1 MNISAILWFLLMIV
15 FLITEASTVVM
26 VSLWF
31 ATGALAAMIASLL
44 GAEFWL
50 QAVLF
55 VAVSGILL
63 SLLRPIFRK
72 YVKPKIA
79 KTNTD
84 AVIGSRG
91 IVTAR
96 IDNVQAIGQ
105 VKLGAMEW
113 TARSSSGEVIEA
125 GTQVTVDRIEG
136 VKVYVTPAPVTV
148 NTK

>member
-1 MNISAILWFLLMIV
+1 MNLPAILWFVLMLV
-15 FLITEASTVVM
+15 FLFVEASTVVM

-31 ATGALAAMIASLL
+31 AVGALAAMIAALL

-55 VAVSGILL
+55 VVVSGILL
-63 SLLRPIFRK
+63 ASLRPVFRK
-72 YVKPKIA
+72 YVKPRMT
-79 KTNTD
+79 KTNLD
-84 AVIGSRG
+84 AVIGSSG

-96 IDNVQAIGQ
+96 IDNVQSVGQ

-113 TARSSSGEVIEA
+113 TARSTTGEVIEA
-125 GTQVTVDRIEG
+125 GAQVKVDRIEG
-136 VKVYVTPAPVTV
+136 VKVYVTPAPVPV

>member
-15 FLITEASTVVM
+15 FLATEASTVVM

-31 ATGALAAMIASLL
+31 AVGALAAMIASLL
-44 GAEFWL
+44 GAELWL

-63 SLLRPIFRK
+63 SLLRPVFRK

-113 TARSSSGEVIEA
+113 TARSTDGEIIEA
-125 GTQVTVDRIEG
+125 GTQVKVDRIEG
-136 VKVYVTPAPVTV
+136 VKVYVTPVLVAV